1 MKTATTSVEFSF
13 NNIKYRQID
22 GVAMDSPLGPV
33 LANIFVGYY
42 ESKLFNEI
50 SKPTVYCRYVDDIF
64 SLFYKE
70 IEFQKFLNCLN
81 SLHPS
86 LKFTSE
92 IETNNSLPFL
102 DVGYLLPNLTINSLL
117 QSIESPLLQVNIFIG
132 IPLDQNNVK
141 QISLIS

>member
-13 NNIKYRQID
+13 NNIIYSQID
-22 GVAMDSPLGPV
+22 GVAMGRSLGPT

-42 ESKLFNEI
+42 ESKFFNKI
-50 SKPTVYCRYVDDIF
+50 LKPTVYCRYVDDTF
-64 SLFYKE
+64 SLFHKE
-70 IEFQKFLNCLN
+70 TDFQKFLNCFN

-86 LKFTSE
+86 LSFTNE

-102 DVGYLLPNLTINSLL
+102 WMYLLSNIIINSSI
-117 QSIESPLLQVNIFIG
+117 QSIESPFLKVNIFIK

-141 QISLIS
+141 